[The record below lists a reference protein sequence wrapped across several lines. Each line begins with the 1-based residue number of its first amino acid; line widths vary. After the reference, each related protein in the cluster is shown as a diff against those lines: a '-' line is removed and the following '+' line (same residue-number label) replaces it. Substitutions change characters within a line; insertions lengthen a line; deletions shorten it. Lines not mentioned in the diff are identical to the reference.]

1 MSKRSG
7 IIEENE
13 TAKVYG
19 KKKRQDFSDNLSQ
32 KQGITRMISS
42 TTSQRAIKYRKD
54 EMRELY
60 KKARDNMHHDGLKK
74 ENLLDVLNA
83 ILGRKQFKMTVC

>member
-7 IIEENE
+7 IIEADE

-19 KKKRQDFSDNLSQ
+19 KKKKHETDNLSQ
-32 KQGITRMISS
+32 KQGLARMISS
-42 TTSQRAIKYRKD
+42 TTSQRAIKYKKD

-60 KKARDNMHHDGLKK
+60 KKAKDSMHHDGLKK
-74 ENLLDVLNA
+74 ENLLNILNV
-83 ILGRKQFKMTVC
+83 ILGRKGFKMTVC